1 MKFFVV
7 FVLSVLALP
16 VAGSAAIL
24 PDAIG
29 PFHRV
34 STSQPAIEARDLWDE
49 YGLRDYESGVYDNAG
64 AKMNATAYQLQDSTG
79 AMAAFLWL
87 RPATAKVS
95 RVADLAAET
104 ANDLMVVRGNFL
116 LHFEGYKPTPGE
128 IEGLA
133 GTFSHVD
140 GTPFPTLP
148 GYLPAQDLIPNS
160 ERYIS
165 GPIGLAR
172 FANLVPPSVAAFRYG
187 SESIT
192 GVFHSPKGDITLSVF
207 NYPTPQIAMD
217 RLTDFQNVPGAMAKR
232 SGPLV
237 AVVVKPADPDMAERL
252 LSQVQYRA
260 DITMQEH
267 IPTRRDNIGNLVIN
281 AFILTGI
288 LLVFCVVAGLGVGGF
303 RILRR
308 RNKDGADAD
317 AMITLHI
324 EGR

>member
-1 MKFFVV
+1 MKFFVI
-7 FVLSVLALP
+7 LLLPALA
-16 VAGSAAIL
+16 GAAIL

-29 PFHRV
+29 PYHRI

-49 YGLRDYESGVYDNAG
+49 YGLRDYESGTYENSG
-64 AKMNATAYQLQDSTG
+64 AKMTATAYELQDSTG
-79 AMAAFLWL
+79 AMAAFDWL

-95 RVADLAAET
+95 RAADYAAET
-104 ANDLMVVRGNFL
+104 SNRLMLVRGNFL
-116 LHFEGYKPTPGE
+116 LDFEGYKPTAAE
-128 IEGLA
+128 IDALA
-133 GTFSHVD
+133 GTLSHVD

-148 GYLPAQDLIPNS
+148 GYLPTQDLIPNS

-165 GPIGLAR
+165 GPLGLAR

-187 SESIT
+187 SEAIT
-192 GVFHSPKGDITLSVF
+192 GVFHSPKGNITLSVF

-217 RLTDFQNVPGAMAKR
+217 RLKDFQNIPGAMAKR

-252 LSQVQYRA
+252 FAQVQYRA

-267 IPTRRDNIGNLVIN
+267 IATRRDNIGNLVIN

-288 LLVFCVVAGLGVGGF
+288 LLVFCVVAGVGVGGF

-308 RNKDGADAD
+308 RGKENADPE
-317 AMITLHI
+317 AMITLHL

>member
-1 MKFFVV
+1 MRFFVI
-7 FVLSVLALP
+7 LLLPTLA
-16 VAGSAAIL
+16 AAAIL

-29 PFHRV
+29 PYHRV
-34 STSQPAIEARDLWDE
+34 STSQPVIEARDLWDE
-49 YGLRDYESGVYDNAG
+49 YGLRDYESGVYENGG
-64 AKMNATAYQLQDSTG
+64 AKMTATAYQLQDSTG
-79 AMAAFLWL
+79 AMAAFDWL

-95 RVADLAAET
+95 RVGDYAAET
-104 ANDLMVVRGNFL
+104 PSRLTVVRGNFVL
-116 LHFEGYKPTPGE
+116 DFEGYKPPPAE
-128 IEGLA
+128 IDALDGAL
-133 GTFSHVD
+133 THVD

-165 GPIGLAR
+165 GPLGLAH
-172 FANLVPPSVAAFRYG
+172 FDNLVPPSVAAFRYG
-187 SESIT
+187 SEAIT
-192 GVFHSPKGDITLSVF
+192 GVFRSPKGNITLAVF
-207 NYPTPQIAMD
+207 NFPTPQIAMD
-217 RLTDFQNVPGAMAKR
+217 RLTDFQNIPGAMAKR

-252 LSQVQYRA
+252 LSQVIYRA

-267 IPTRRDNIGNLVIN
+267 VATRRDNIGNLVIN

-303 RILRR
+303 RVLRR
-308 RNKDGADAD
+308 RGKSGADAD
-317 AMITLHI
+317 AMITLHL